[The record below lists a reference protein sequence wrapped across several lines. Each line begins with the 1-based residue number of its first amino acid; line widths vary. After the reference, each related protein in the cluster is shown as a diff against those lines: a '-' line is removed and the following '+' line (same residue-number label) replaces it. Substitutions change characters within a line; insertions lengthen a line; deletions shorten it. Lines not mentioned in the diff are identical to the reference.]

1 MSLLKFKH
9 FIKYIGL
16 TQFLLILCISAN
28 SQNITPERVV
38 ENLNTYNK
46 EYSQQKL
53 YLHLDK
59 NYYYPGENMW
69 FKAYLVDATTHLPDT
84 LSHNLYVELF
94 DSGGD
99 EVAVRLLKLDN
110 GLAKGDIQLPDSL
123 PEGNYTLR
131 AYTTWMLNFG
141 EDNKDYIFE
150 KPVYIENLEE
160 ENYISLRDIWRNR
173 RFNRKFERKEDNYQ
187 FHFYPEGGDLIE
199 NTENRVAFKAKN
211 EIGEG
216 VDVQGQL
223 KTQDGAVIADLE
235 SKRLGMGYFEFVP
248 SEDKSYYAEIT
259 FPDGSQ
265 DEFDL
270 PDIYSSGYSMRV
282 DKPEDGEKININIEA
297 QGDVRADLAIIGMTR
312 GEVNFFDEFSLND
325 NQAELNIAKD
335 NFDTGIS
342 KITLFDDYANP
353 LAERL
358 VFIDNQDYLNI
369 DIDEAFIKDRDAD
382 RITIN
387 IEDADGDLGEGSF
400 SLSITKIT
408 EKLDNPGGILAN
420 LLLSSDL
427 KGYIENP
434 DFYFCD
440 DNDKAFEALDILMM
454 THGWRRFDVEKVA
467 AGDYPDIEYDIMTGL
482 NIEGEVTTPS
492 ARKGVGFA
500 NVEMMIHGE
509 ADKDHTTEANKDGE
523 FTFSNIKQEGLF
535 DAEFTASHRHYGSN
549 LRIELESVELT
560 DKDYS
565 FNIFTQKHE
574 VTWFGSD
581 WERVSTITYRDKHKM
596 DPRFDPSVSGSHYLD
611 NPDQVIYLEEI
622 TTPHSR
628 LLEVLR
634 GRVTGMSFESD
645 GQVTLRGIS
654 SIQGS
659 SKPAFLIDG
668 IQIDQNRFLH
678 KNPEDIERIEVYKGN
693 NATLLGVRGAGGAL
707 LAFSKRG
714 GVENLRSYLYQFMGY
729 HSPRE
734 FYVQSDDEIG
744 IERNTDNY
752 KTLIW
757 EPDVEPNQE
766 GEITIDFPRELEE
779 GKYEI
784 RLEGIDFEGK
794 PGSVRKILETPKK

>member
-16 TQFLLILCISAN
+16 TQVLLILCISAN
-28 SQNITPERVV
+28 SQDITPERVV
-38 ENLNTYNK
+38 ENINTFNK
-46 EYSQQKL
+46 EYPQQKL

-69 FKAYLVDATTHLPDT
+69 FKAYLVDAKTHLRDT

-94 DSGGD
+94 DSNGD
-99 EVAVRLLKLDN
+99 DAAVRLLKLDN

-141 EDNKDYIFE
+141 EDYVFE
-150 KPVYIENLEE
+150 KPLYIENQEE

-173 RFNRKFERKEDNYQ
+173 RFNRKFERKQDDYQ
-187 FHFYPEGGDLIE
+187 FYFYPEGGDLIE
-199 NTENRVAFKAKN
+199 NTESRVAFKAKN

-216 VDVQGQL
+216 IEVEGQL
-223 KTQDGAVIADLE
+223 KTQDGNVIADLE
-235 SKRLGMGYFEFVP
+235 SKHSGMGYFEFVP
-248 SEDKSYYAEIT
+248 SENKSYYAEIR

-282 DKPEDGEKININIEA
+282 DNPEDGQKININIEA
-297 QGDVRADLAIIGMTR
+297 EGEVRSDLAIIGMTR
-312 GEVNFFDEFSLND
+312 GEVNYFDEFSLNN
-325 NQAELNIAKD
+325 NQAELTIAKEK
-335 NFDTGIS
+335 FETGIS
-342 KITLFDDYANP
+342 KITLFDDYATP

-369 DIDEAFIKDRDAD
+369 DIDESFIEDRDAD

-387 IEDADGDLGEGSF
+387 IEDADGNLVEGTF
-400 SLSITKIT
+400 SLGITKIP
-408 EKLDNPGGILAN
+408 EKVDHRGGILAN

-427 KGYIENP
+427 KGYIKNP
-434 DFYFCD
+434 CFYFCD
-440 DNDKAFEALDILMM
+440 DNEEAFEALDILMM

-467 AGDYPDIEYDIMTGL
+467 AGDYPDIEYGIMTGL
-482 NIEGEVTTPS
+482 NIEGKVTTPS
-492 ARKGVGFA
+492 ARRGVDFA
-500 NVEMMIHGE
+500 KVEMMIHGE
-509 ADKDHTTEANKDGE
+509 ADKDYTTEANKNGE
-523 FTFSNIKQEGLF
+523 FVFSDIIQEGLF
-535 DAEFTASHRHYGSN
+535 EAEFTASHPDYGAN
-549 LRIELESVELT
+549 LRIELESAELT

-565 FNIFTQKHE
+565 FNIYTQKRE

-581 WERVSTITYRDKHKM
+581 WERVSTITHRDKYKK
-596 DPRFDPSVSGSHYLD
+596 DARFDRSDAGSHYLD
-611 NPDQVIYLEEI
+611 NPDQVIYFEEI
-622 TTPHSR
+622 STPHST
-628 LLEVLR
+628 LGEVLR
-634 GRVTGMSFESD
+634 GRVTGLRFDD
-645 GQVTLRGIS
+645 GEMTIRGHS
-654 SIQGS
+654 SIEGS
-659 SKPAFLIDG
+659 SRPAFFVDG
-668 IQIDQNRFLH
+668 VQINQSRFLQ
-678 KNPEDIERIEVYKGN
+678 KNPEDIERVEIFKGTS
-693 NATLLGVRGAGGAL
+693 AALLGVRGAGGAL
-707 LAFSKRG
+707 MAYSKRG
-714 GVENLRSYLYQFMGY
+714 GVENIRSYVYQFMGY

-734 FYVQSDDEIG
+734 FYVQSDEEIDR
-744 IERNTDNY
+744 ERNSEYY

-757 EPDVEPNQE
+757 EPNVKVNEE

-794 PGSVRKILETPKK
+794 PGSVRKILKTPEKQDN